1 MNPVNARDYE
11 PRSPLFLWWLQ
22 DPAQPAPIG
31 ELRLVLNGRGV
42 SLTYFEA
49 WLAQGIPLS
58 EDLPLQRGEFLPERD
73 RAAGAVQ
80 DARPDRWGERVIQHL
95 DRPKRLSILEYL
107 LFAGQ
112 ERFGALGVSVSATQY
127 LPAACAALPEL
138 GELARI
144 HEAIRLVESGTPV
157 PEALKR
163 LVAPGGSLGGA
174 RPKAVVNL
182 DGQQWV
188 LKFAEHGES
197 LDEPLI
203 EHASLTLAQQAGIRV
218 ATSRAVALWPER
230 SDSRHAI
237 AVQRF
242 DREQLDGQT
251 RRRHALSADVVL
263 RAAGLELGYPQLAQ
277 LLRRRATAETAAQQM
292 AELFRRMVFNLL
304 IDNTDD
310 HEKNHALIL
319 SEAGDCELSPA
330 YDVLPAAQSLGYQ
343 QMLVGQYGTESTLDN
358 ALSMASQFGL
368 NAAQA
373 RAEAASVA
381 LVVQGWRAHFA
392 AQGVGPA
399 DLDRLAAHI
408 DSDALLRQRRAA
420 LKAA

>member
-1 MNPVNARDYE
+1 MNAVNARDYE
-11 PRSPLFLWWLQ
+11 PLPQLSLWWLQ

-31 ELRLVLNGRGV
+31 ELRLVLSGRGV
-42 SLTYFEA
+42 SLSYCDA
-49 WLAQGIPLS
+49 WLAQGVALS

-80 DARPDRWGERVIQHL
+80 DARPDRWGERVIQYL

-107 LFAGQ
+107 LFAGH

-127 LPAACAALPEL
+127 LPADSAALPPL
-138 GELARI
+138 NELARI
-144 HEAIRLVESGTPV
+144 HEAIRLIEAGTPV
-157 PEALKR
+157 PEALRR

-174 RPKAVVNL
+174 KPKAVVNI

-203 EHASLTLAQQAGIRV
+203 EHASLALAQQAGIRA
-218 ATSRAVALWPER
+218 ATSRAVALRPER
-230 SDSRHAI
+230 SDSHHAI

-242 DREQLDGQT
+242 DREQVGGQT
-251 RRRHALSADVVL
+251 RRRHALSADVAL

-277 LLRRRATAETAAQQM
+277 VLRRRAAAETAAAQM

-310 HEKNHALIL
+310 HEKNHALL
-319 SEAGDCELSPA
+319 LTEAGDYELSPA

-343 QMLVGQYGTESTLDN
+343 QMLVGLNGSESTLDN
-358 ALSMASQFGL
+358 ALSLANQFGL
-368 NAAQA
+368 TLAQA
-373 RAEAASVA
+373 RAQAGEVA
-381 LVVQGWRAHFA
+381 RVVDAWREHFA
-392 AQGVGPA
+392 ARGVRPA
-399 DLDRLAAHI
+399 DLDTLAAHI
-408 DSDALLRQRRAA
+408 DRDALRRQRREA
-420 LKAA
+420 LRWT